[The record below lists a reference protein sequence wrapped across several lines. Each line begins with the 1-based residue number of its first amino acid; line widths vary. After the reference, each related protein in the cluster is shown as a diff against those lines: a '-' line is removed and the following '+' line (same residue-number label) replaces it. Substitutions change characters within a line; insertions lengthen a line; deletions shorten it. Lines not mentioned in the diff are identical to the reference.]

1 VISTNPHNDIVAL
14 LADAD
19 AAGARAFVGRLREH
33 VSRELN
39 QEPSLWM
46 RSFPDIE
53 ERVEP
58 FRAPASGYN
67 PSRRVGDRQEQQT
80 VASRSGVTSQTE
92 PPTERP
98 DPGAS
103 YIDFLERKA

>member
-19 AAGARAFVGRLREH
+19 AAGARAFVGRLRER

-46 RSFPDIE
+46 RSFPDLE
-53 ERVEP
+53 EKVEP
-58 FRAPASGYN
+58 FRAVASGYN
-67 PSRRVGDRQEQQT
+67 LSRRARDRQDQQT
-80 VASRSGVTSQTE
+80 AGSRSGIPSQTE
-92 PPTERP
+92 PTTQRP
-98 DPGAS
+98 DPG
-103 YIDFLERKA
+103 